1 MRWYDYFYTEEGALL
16 CSYGIEGESF
26 EYDDTG
32 KPQFTEVVYNNPDGL
47 SLNDAIA
54 LYACVPAQASWY
66 NWERELVPTTSE
78 NVWNTKELFE
88 GNWVDEYTMPQ
99 ITLTADES
107 MEYAQIMTD
116 VLTYLSENIV
126 KFITGQKSMDEYDS
140 MLAELKSMGVDR
152 ATEIQQAALNRFYAR
167 KS

>member
-1 MRWYDYFYTEEGALL
+1 MCAKHP
-16 CSYGIEGESF
+16 GI
-26 EYDDTG
+26 TG
-32 KPQFTEVVYNNPDGL
+32 
-47 SLNDAIA
+47 
-54 LYACVPAQASWY
+54 
-66 NWERELVPTTSE
+66 RENLFRLPVKMC
-78 NVWNTKELFE
+78 NTKELFE